1 MDGNDYMF
9 SDWAMNDMGQIL
21 RIVDIKEDTIFLD
34 NFIRHNFYI
43 DKNACITKI
52 NPATNIKISNLKI
65 IRHDQT
71 NYQTSNIDFRNA
83 FYCEISA
90 IESEKFNFAHISI
103 SNSKNINISG
113 SYFHYAFAYGKVG
126 QGYGTELEAS
136 SNDSLI
142 ENNIFSNLH
151 HSILLQNLEQTA
163 M

>member
-65 IRHDQT
+65 IRIDQS
-71 NYQTSNIDFRNA
+71 NY
-83 FYCEISA
+83 
-90 IESEKFNFAHISI
+90 
-103 SNSKNINISG
+103 
-113 SYFHYAFAYGKVG
+113 
-126 QGYGTELEAS
+126 
-136 SNDSLI
+136 
-142 ENNIFSNLH
+142 
-151 HSILLQNLEQTA
+151 
-163 M
+163 